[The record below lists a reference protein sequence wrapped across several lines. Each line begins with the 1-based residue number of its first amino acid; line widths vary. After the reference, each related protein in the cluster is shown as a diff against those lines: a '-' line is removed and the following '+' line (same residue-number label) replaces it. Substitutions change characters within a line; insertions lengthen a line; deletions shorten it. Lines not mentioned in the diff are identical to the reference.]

1 MTGPLTAV
9 AVVATGVFVVAAAVV
24 VHPPR
29 RRLAGRVRP
38 YAAAALSRLGRP
50 VGDIPVLRPSATG
63 PGVRGRL
70 VAALHGGADDPL
82 LRARLAQSGR
92 YDVPAAHLI
101 GEHRYRQVLAGLLGG
116 GLAIG
121 VALVAS
127 WPTGGALAFGVL
139 GVVAGAMRPTAEVDR
154 AIERRRQRL
163 RAEIPPLCQLIAVR
177 LRANGSV
184 VTALSETLAGTRG
197 VLTDELA
204 DALAQHR
211 AGRPLD
217 EALDAVAMATPEPE
231 AARVH
236 RLLSGAI
243 RHGLDAAPELLRLSR
258 DTRAGALTRLRR
270 DATRRRAA
278 LLVPT
283 VGILAPLML
292 LFIAA
297 PLPGLILGR

>member
-1 MTGPLTAV
+1 MPGPLTAV